1 MRFAYLTRRRRD
13 VIAAMACVTV
23 ASGLVAGAAA
33 GSSSSSKAKAS
44 PNSAAPLATS
54 GTVNWWGWTP
64 TDETIAN
71 SYISAFNKVYPKIK
85 VNYKLVSIT
94 NWPSVLRP
102 ALVSGT
108 GPDVFDMQPGAYVTE
123 FGSFAQNLAPLYQ
136 SALGSGWKSKIAPI
150 SVSGFSSSG
159 KLTAMSVGS
168 TYAGTLWINPAL
180 FKQYKVTPPA
190 TLAQWAADCKVF
202 KAHGVGCFVQ
212 GDSQEGFDQDT
223 LQSIAN
229 SVQPGLWTAVSK
241 GKAKWDSPGIVKT
254 LTIWKSLFTDGIMQ
268 SGALGYAQYPDAN
281 NAFLTKKFA
290 MVMMGTWYME
300 NVTQAG
306 MTSAISAA
314 GVAKPKTFP
323 IESIPFPK
331 VAGNSSAMYG
341 DADYGLA
348 VSTKS
353 KDEGAADTFVKW
365 LTTSTAGQQLV
376 ANSLEDIPSLKG
388 VDPNFGKAKLVDRA
402 TQQTP
407 IEKLIKQVGTVTQPR
422 EALLSADVQNDI
434 LAAAQ
439 SVASGSAT
447 PAAAAKKLQSS
458 AGTIIP

>member
-1 MRFAYLTRRRRD
+1 
-13 VIAAMACVTV
+13 MASVTV
-23 ASGLVAGAAA
+23 AAGLVAGTAA
-33 GSSSSSKAKAS
+33 GSSSSPRAQAS
-44 PNSAAPLATS
+44 SESASGASAAAPLATS

-64 TDETIAN
+64 TDESIAN

-108 GPDVFDMQPGAYVTE
+108 GPDVFDVQPGAWVTE
-123 FGSFAQNLAPLYQ
+123 FGSFAANLAPLYQ
-136 SALGSGWKSKIAPI
+136 DALGSNWKSKIAPI
-150 SVSGFSSSG
+150 GISGFTSKG

-180 FKQYKVTPPA
+180 FSRYKLTPPK
-190 TLAQWAADCKVF
+190 TLAQWVSDCKAF

-229 SVQPGLWTAVSK
+229 SVQPGLWTAASK
-241 GKAKWDSPGIVKT
+241 GKAKWDSPGMVKT
-254 LTIWKSLFTDGIMQ
+254 FTIWKSLFTDGIMQ
-268 SGALGYAQYPDAN
+268 PGALGYAQYPDAN
-281 NAFLTKKFA
+281 NAFLTGKFA
-290 MVMMGTWYME
+290 MIMMGTWYMQD
-300 NVTQAG
+300 VTRPG

-314 GVAKPKTFP
+314 GVAQPKPFP
-323 IESIPFPK
+323 IASIPFPT
-331 VAGNSSAMYG
+331 VAGHPSAMYG

-348 VSTKS
+348 VATAS
-353 KDEGAADTFVKW
+353 KNRGAADTFVKW
-365 LTTSTAGQQLV
+365 LTTSKAGQQLV

-388 VDPNFGKAKLVDRA
+388 VNPNFAKAKVVDPA
-402 TQQTP
+402 TQETP
-407 IEKLIKQVGTVTQPR
+407 IRNLIKQVATVTQPR

-447 PAAAAKKLQSS
+447 PAAAAQKLQSAAGS
-458 AGTIIP
+458 AIP